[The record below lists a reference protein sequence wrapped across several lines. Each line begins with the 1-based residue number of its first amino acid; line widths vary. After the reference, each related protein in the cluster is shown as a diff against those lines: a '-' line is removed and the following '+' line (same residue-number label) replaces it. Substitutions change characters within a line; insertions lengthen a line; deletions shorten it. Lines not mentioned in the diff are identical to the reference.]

1 MLSEVGVN
9 RCLSE
14 ARIVRPR
21 GLEPLTNRV
30 PNTSSHAVQGC
41 VAEVIL
47 RDRVRSGLVLSQ
59 LVHRK
64 CIQRSYKIMT
74 RLRSLDRLL
83 RAFISA

>member
-1 MLSEVGVN
+1 MLLEVGAN

-47 RDRVRSGLVLSQ
+47 RGCVGAV
-59 LVHRK
+59 
-64 CIQRSYKIMT
+64 
-74 RLRSLDRLL
+74 
-83 RAFISA
+83 

>member
-1 MLSEVGVN
+1 MLLEVGAN

-47 RDRVRSGLVLSQ
+47 RGCVRSGKKPSQ
-59 LVHRK
+59 LVSRK
-64 CIQRSYKIMT
+64 CIQSAYKIMT

>member
-1 MLSEVGVN
+1 MLLEIGAN

-30 PNTSSHAVQGC
+30 PNTSSHAVQAC

-47 RDRVRSGLVLSQ
+47 RGSRAERSSAVPTCQSK
-59 LVHRK
+59 VHIK
-64 CIQRSYKIMT
+64 
-74 RLRSLDRLL
+74 L
-83 RAFISA
+83 